1 MSPAEKAVNH
11 IIQTSSVCLDQ
22 FTKLSASSYHCKE
35 KYFAPPSCIDS
46 HPTEPALQPHTF
58 MPRQQSYHR
67 QNTQRR
73 SNQYYS
79 ALINTGTY
87 TSELNS
93 AEAHYARYIA
103 RTQVVHDTTQNIEIR
118 REASRDLR
126 QHGQSQTR
134 RRVAPLATL
143 KPLIPTITI
152 TCPCFSQNDLICLC

>member
-1 MSPAEKAVNH
+1 MYIKGKKAHNLVDNP
-11 IIQTSSVCLDQ
+11 IEQYKSS
-22 FTKLSASSYHCKE
+22 SAHLTL
-35 KYFAPPSCIDS
+35 PRS
-46 HPTEPALQPHTF
+46 H

-79 ALINTGTY
+79 ALINTGIY

-93 AEAHYARYIA
+93 AEAHHARNIA
-103 RTQVVHDTTQNIEIR
+103 RLQVVHNITQDINVR

-134 RRVAPLATL
+134 RRVAPLATFT
-143 KPLIPTITI
+143 KQPTLPIIII